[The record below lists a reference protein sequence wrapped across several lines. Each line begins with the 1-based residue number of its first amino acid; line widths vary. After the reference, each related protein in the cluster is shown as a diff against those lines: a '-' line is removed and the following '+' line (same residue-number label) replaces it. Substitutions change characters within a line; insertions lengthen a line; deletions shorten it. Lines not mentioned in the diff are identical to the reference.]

1 MCPPVDCV
9 WGHGMKQLEM
19 PGHAQRETR
28 PRHMCIL
35 ECEIPAPAGI
45 RDVSARGAFLET
57 NARPEPGSVVT
68 LRHPHAGAI
77 RGEVV
82 ATGRDGIQLAF
93 NHDPRALGF
102 ALAALTA

>member
-9 WGHGMKQLEM
+9 WGHGVKREEIA
-19 PGHAQRETR
+19 GHAPRAIR

-35 ECEIPAPAGI
+35 ESESPAPAGI
-45 RDVSARGAFLET
+45 RAVSARGAFLET
-57 NARPEPGSVVT
+57 NARPEPGSFVT

-77 RGEVV
+77 RAQVT
-82 ATGRDGIQLAF
+82 AIARDGIEIAF
-93 NHDPRALGF
+93 TGDPRALGF